1 MGFPICKPHEITTGQ
16 ASIPMYGAGGVD
28 PTTHATLVAERDA
41 GHGPTDALFGSLED
55 IPRGAARQMDGS
67 IYNQEKRLELP
78 SEKYGKGHGSALS
91 MEKWFCWE
99 NRNLKP
105 RCCYYSIWVFA
116 HMFPKH
122 QSIEITLQTFAI
134 VLANFQVFS
143 GGVTPGNNGFV
154 TLYLGKK
161 ISGCVG

>member
-1 MGFPICKPHEITTGQ
+1 MSLWNSIKPPLIGDFPWDFPYLNPMKAPCFSSKGMDSPCKPPGQ

-78 SEKYGKGHGSALS
+78 SEKYGKGHGSAFS
-91 MEKWFCWE
+91 MD
-99 NRNLKP
+99 L
-105 RCCYYSIWVFA
+105 
-116 HMFPKH
+116 
-122 QSIEITLQTFAI
+122 
-134 VLANFQVFS
+134 VL
-143 GGVTPGNNGFV
+143 
-154 TLYLGKK
+154 LGK
-161 ISGCVG
+161 SRPETAVLLLLNMGVSWCSRTCSLNTNPLRLRCRPLP